1 MEKKLL
7 LLGVL
12 RGHDMHGYQ
21 MNEMLTQDAG
31 IGITL
36 KKANAY
42 KLLNQM
48 ADDGWITYRE
58 EREGNRPPR
67 RVYAIAP
74 AGEAAFQRLLRE
86 SLVTYAAPQ
95 MPSVIAYNYL
105 NELPIGEAV
114 ALLQERR
121 QMVSKRFDQLEE
133 IPKEM
138 LQAHLGMVYLHRF
151 YAAELEW
158 LDEIVGHLNKE
169 EATIDF

>member
-7 LLGVL
+7 LLGIL
-12 RGHDMHGYQ
+12 RDHDMHGYQ
-21 MNEMLTQDAG
+21 INEILTQDAG
-31 IGITL
+31 IGMTL

-48 ADDGWITYRE
+48 ATDGWITYRE
-58 EREGNRPPR
+58 EREGSRPPR

-86 SLVTYAAPQ
+86 SLVAYAAPQ

-105 NELPIGEAV
+105 NELPVTEAI
-114 ALLQERR
+114 ALLRERR
-121 QMVSKRFDQLEE
+121 QMVYRRFHQLETT
-133 IPKEM
+133 PQEM

-158 LDEIVGHLNKE
+158 LDEIINH
-169 EATIDF
+169 IDDRETNNE

>member
-12 RGHDMHGYQ
+12 RDHDMHGYQ
-21 MNEMLTQDAG
+21 LNEILRQDAG
-31 IGITL
+31 IGMTL

-42 KLLNQM
+42 RLLNQM
-48 ADDGWITYRE
+48 ATDGWVTYRE

-67 RVYAIAP
+67 RVYTIAP

-86 SLVTYAAPQ
+86 SLVGYPAPQ

-105 NELPIGEAV
+105 NELPVDEAV
-114 ALLQERR
+114 ALLRERR
-121 QMVSKRFDQLEE
+121 QIVNKRFHQLEDA
-133 IPKEM
+133 PREM
-138 LQAHLGMVYLHRF
+138 LQTHLGMVYLHRF

-158 LDEIVGHLNKE
+158 LDEVIHELDDKE
-169 EATIDF
+169 TQNE

>member
-7 LLGVL
+7 LLGIL
-12 RGHDMHGYQ
+12 RDHVMHGYQ
-21 MNEMLTQDAG
+21 INEILGQDAG
-31 IGITL
+31 IGMTL
-36 KKANAY
+36 KKANVY

-48 ADDGWITYRE
+48 ASDGWITYRE

-86 SLVTYAAPQ
+86 SLAIYPPPQ

-105 NELPIGEAV
+105 DELPIGEAQ
-114 ALLQERR
+114 ALLRKRR
-121 QMVSKRFDQLEE
+121 QQVNERFTQLES
-133 IPKEM
+133 IPPEM

-151 YAAELEW
+151 YTAESGW
-158 LDEIVGHLNKE
+158 LDEIINQLDDKE
-169 EATIDF
+169 IQNE

>member
-7 LLGVL
+7 LLGIL
-12 RGHDMHGYQ
+12 RDHDMHGYQ
-21 MNEMLTQDAG
+21 INEILTQDVG

-48 ADDGWITYRE
+48 AANGWITYRE
-58 EREGNRPPR
+58 EQEGNRPPR

-74 AGEAAFQRLLRE
+74 QGEAEFQRLLRK
-86 SLVTYAAPQ
+86 SLVTYPTPQ

-105 NELPIGEAV
+105 GELPPEEAD
-114 ALLQERR
+114 ALLKERKEIVK
-121 QMVSKRFDQLEE
+121 QRFDQLEE
-133 IPKEM
+133 TPQEM

-151 YAAELEW
+151 YKAELVW
-158 LDEIVGHLNKE
+158 LDEVINQLNHKE
-169 EATIDF
+169 TDNE